1 MPKIKLEGMEKFQV
15 KLKKNVQMSDVKRV
29 VKANG
34 AALQEAAQRN
44 AARRQPVIRF
54 LMCIMLLFLR
64 LIVVVMEY
72 CRIFLSAGTQ
82 SPFRYGNIF
91 QSCGPALFVPGQD
104 RHIAQ
109 VENQ

>member
-1 MPKIKLEGMEKFQV
+1 
-15 KLKKNVQMSDVKRV
+15 
-29 VKANG
+29 
-34 AALQEAAQRN
+34 
-44 AARRQPVIRF
+44 
-54 LMCIMLLFLR
+54 MLLFLR

-104 RHIAQ
+104 RSVTQIEDQQ
-109 VENQ
+109 VGSGDRVIRVARRFVYTSVQFALLAESQREVLLLAFCLRNLRKLSALLFLF